1 MADSWSGIRKR
12 LEQDLLCDALK
23 GRLRYFITKYKNSHD
38 ESGRIAIIVDDR
50 EIIQGSIY
58 KYYKGYRELERKIK
72 EDMNVPKRYW
82 NGKEIVNDELNRE
95 AENYIDE
102 LRLNEGIF
110 DVWQFTDAVKSFLS
124 SSIEESLASD
134 NPIIR
139 LLAIVDRRVGK
150 RTLKKLKD
158 TIQEQPEWLRYFYE
172 LRLQA
177 EGIE

>member
-38 ESGRIAIIVDDR
+38 ESGIIAIIVDDR

-124 SSIEESLASD
+124 SSIEGK
-134 NPIIR
+134 PGIR
-139 LLAIVDRRVGK
+139 
-150 RTLKKLKD
+150 
-158 TIQEQPEWLRYFYE
+158 
-172 LRLQA
+172 
-177 EGIE
+177 